1 MQDMVEQQ
9 QLKKIV
15 LDYEQRE
22 EVEEMKCKA
31 PLSFGQ

>member
-1 MQDMVEQQ
+1 MQDRVEQQ

-22 EVEEMKCKA
+22 EVEELKGIHRFYL
-31 PLSFGQ
+31 PF